1 VIDARGRTG
10 AYTREMIRLYR
21 QAIILTKKGVRTD
34 DPRFSQLKDEVKRL
48 AIGGIT
54 AGHFIR
60 GLKES

>member
-1 VIDARGRTG
+1 MT
-10 AYTREMIRLYR
+10 RLYR
-21 QAIILTKKGVRTD
+21 EAIQLAKKGFQTD
-34 DPRFSQLKDEVKRL
+34 DHDLDHLKDAVKRL